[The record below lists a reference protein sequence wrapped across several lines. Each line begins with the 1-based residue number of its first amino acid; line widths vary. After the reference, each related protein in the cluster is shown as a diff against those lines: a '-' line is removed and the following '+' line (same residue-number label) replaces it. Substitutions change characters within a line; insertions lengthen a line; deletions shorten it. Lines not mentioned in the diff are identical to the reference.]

1 MYAITV
7 PSPTLTHWEKKKK
20 RITQVCMTET
30 IPQNNVTLVISL
42 CPVYFI
48 NIKCALISLVKKQ
61 SVSNVQFSLPPYT
74 TTTRGEGGRETYK
87 RGKDSAVMWGWGC
100 MGANGLGRLFLSLSL
115 SFLSSLSSL
124 LLLLSWIGK

>member
-1 MYAITV
+1 
-7 PSPTLTHWEKKKK
+7 
-20 RITQVCMTET
+20 MTET

-115 SFLSSLSSL
+115 FSLFSLFSVVVVVVMDWKIKFLHIFFQGFLD
-124 LLLLSWIGK
+124 IRGQP